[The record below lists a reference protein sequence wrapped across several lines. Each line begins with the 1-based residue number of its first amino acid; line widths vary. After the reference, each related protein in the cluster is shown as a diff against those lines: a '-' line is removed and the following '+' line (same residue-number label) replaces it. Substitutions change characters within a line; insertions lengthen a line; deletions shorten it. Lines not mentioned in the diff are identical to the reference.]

1 VRVIA
6 VFNHKGGVG
15 KTTTVAN
22 LGAALARRG
31 RKVLLLDCD
40 PQANLSVHFGIDLDE
55 PGQTL
60 YEVLTKDVPMEDAVR
75 EVEEENI
82 LILPSSLDLA
92 GADIELATAMGRERI
107 VKDALDTYL
116 QAHREIDYVLFDCPP
131 SIGLLT
137 VNTLTATD
145 EVFVP
150 LQTEF
155 LALRGVGKLVE
166 VVERVRR
173 RLNAN
178 LRITGILPT
187 LARTG
192 TLLAREVMEE
202 VDRHFGDRVF
212 RSRIRSNVKL
222 AEAPSHGKSIFAYA
236 PGCAGAQDYA
246 ALAEEVEAMKV
257 SHRTI
262 LEPEPTIDVASIL
275 SQVERSPIA
284 GAGNSAA
291 APRDSAATPQDP
303 VGESQDSGEQ
313 QTRPA

>member
-1 VRVIA
+1 MRVIA

-40 PQANLSVHFGIDLDE
+40 PQANLTVHFGVDLED
-55 PGQTL
+55 PGNTL
-60 YEVLTKDVPMEDAVR
+60 YEVLTQDVAMDDAVR
-75 EVEEENI
+75 PTGEENI
-82 LILPSSLDLA
+82 RLLPSSLDLA

-107 VKDALDTYL
+107 IREALERYL
-116 QAHREIDYVLFDCPP
+116 QIHRDLDYVLFDCPP

-166 VVERVRR
+166 VVEKVRR
-173 RLNAN
+173 RLNPN
-178 LRITGILPT
+178 VRITGILPT

-192 TLLAREVMEE
+192 TLLAREVQEE
-202 VDRHFGDRVF
+202 ITRHFGDRVF
-212 RSRIRSNVKL
+212 KSRIRSNVTL

-236 PGCAGAQDYA
+236 PSCAGAQDYR
-246 ALAEEVEAMKV
+246 ALAEEVEAMQV
-257 SHRTI
+257 AHRM
-262 LEPEPTIDVASIL
+262 LAEPEPEIDVGSIL
-275 SQVERSPIA
+275 AQVEEKQA
-284 GAGNSAA
+284 EKQA
-291 APRDSAATPQDP
+291 
-303 VGESQDSGEQ
+303 
-313 QTRPA
+313 

>member
-1 VRVIA
+1 MRVIA

-40 PQANLSVHFGIDLDE
+40 PQANLTVHFGVDLED
-55 PGQTL
+55 PGNTL
-60 YEVLTKDVPMEDAVR
+60 YEVLTQDVAMVDAVR
-75 EVEEENI
+75 PTEEENI
-82 LILPSSLDLA
+82 RLLPSSLDLA

-107 VKDALDTYL
+107 IREALERYL
-116 QAHREIDYVLFDCPP
+116 QIHRDLDYVLFDCPP

-166 VVERVRR
+166 VVEKVRR
-173 RLNAN
+173 RLNPN
-178 LRITGILPT
+178 VRITGILPT

-192 TLLAREVMEE
+192 TLLAREVQEE
-202 VDRHFGDRVF
+202 ITRHFGDRVF
-212 RSRIRSNVKL
+212 RSRIRSNVTL

-236 PGCAGAQDYA
+236 PSCAGAQDYR
-246 ALAEEVEAMKV
+246 ALAEEVEAMQV
-257 SHRTI
+257 AHRI
-262 LEPEPTIDVASIL
+262 VAEREPEIDVDSIL
-275 SQVERSPIA
+275 AQVEEKQA
-284 GAGNSAA
+284 EKHA
-291 APRDSAATPQDP
+291 
-303 VGESQDSGEQ
+303 
-313 QTRPA
+313 